1 MFDRLTAAL
10 WPAESGDTLSRKGE
24 VGSVIRRLRDRLRGF
39 WHDGLPPNSAAAYL
53 FAAGCIGIAILVRL
67 VIGFFVGGVGLFTI
81 YFPAVLVSSLIGGPE
96 AGTVALMLG
105 GIAGWVGFSWPTFG
119 SSVPTLMQG
128 VGVLAYLVSGAFI
141 VWIADSH
148 RHAIRR
154 LRAEEAQRRL
164 LLREL
169 QHRSANTLAVVQA
182 IVSQSL
188 RSNRAEAQ
196 KIVSRIGALAATND
210 LLTNSVAQTA
220 DLRDILQAE
229 LKPHG
234 EARIAIQGETVA
246 LAPELARALALVF
259 HELTTNAAKYGALS
273 RPEGRL
279 LVRWRVLGDRVRINW
294 IESGG
299 PPVAPTYER
308 GFGMTLLESALGS
321 YQGAVEIDFRSD
333 GVVCDISFTLPGAAP
348 RPAFGAAGLPASL
361 QRKSRSDV
369 REPRT

>member
-1 MFDRLTAAL
+1 MWA
-10 WPAESGDTLSRKGE
+10 
-24 VGSVIRRLRDRLRGF
+24 VIRWLRDRLRGF
-39 WHDGLPPNSAAAYL
+39 WHDGLPPNSASAYL
-53 FAAGCIGIAILVRL
+53 FAVGCIGIAVLARL
-67 VIGFFVGGVGLFTI
+67 VFSIFVGGVGLFTI
-81 YFPAVLVSSLIGGPE
+81 YFPAVLVSSLIGGTE
-96 AGTVALMLG
+96 AGTVALILG
-105 GIAGWVGFSWPTFG
+105 GIAGWAGFSWPTFG
-119 SSVPTLMQG
+119 PSVPSLTQG

-196 KIVSRIGALAATND
+196 KIVSRIEALAATND
-210 LLTNSVAQTA
+210 LLTKSVAQTA

-229 LKPHG
+229 LNPHG

-273 RPEGRL
+273 QPEGRL
-279 LVRWRVLGDRVRINW
+279 LVRWRVLADRVWINW

-299 PPVAPTYER
+299 PPVAPTHER
-308 GFGMTLLESALGS
+308 GFGMTLLENVLGS
-321 YQGAVEIDFRSD
+321 YQGTVDIDFRSD
-333 GVVCDISFTLPGAAP
+333 GVVCDISFALPSAEPRPPMGAATLPTT
-348 RPAFGAAGLPASL
+348 L
-361 QRKSRSDV
+361 QRKSRPDV
-369 REPRT
+369 WESGT

>member
-1 MFDRLTAAL
+1 MIG
-10 WPAESGDTLSRKGE
+10 W
-24 VGSVIRRLRDRLRGF
+24 LRDWLWRF

-53 FAAGCIGIAILVRL
+53 FAVGSIGIAILARL
-67 VIGFFVGGVGLFTI
+67 VFSIFVGGVGLFTI
-81 YFPAVLVSSLIGGPE
+81 YFPAVLVSSLIGGAE
-96 AGTVALMLG
+96 AGTVALTLG
-105 GIAGWVGFSWPTFG
+105 GIAGWVGFSWPSFG
-119 SSVPTLMQG
+119 PSVPSLMQG

-148 RHAIRR
+148 RHAIRH
-154 LRAEEAQRRL
+154 LRAEEAQRHL

-188 RSNRAEAQ
+188 RSNKEEAQ
-196 KIVSRIGALAATND
+196 KIASRIGALAATND
-210 LLTNSVAQTA
+210 LLTKSVQQTA
-220 DLRDILQAE
+220 DLGDILQAE

-234 EARIAIQGETVA
+234 EARIATQGEAVA

-259 HELTTNAAKYGALS
+259 HELTTNAAKHGALS

-279 LVRWRVLGDRVRINW
+279 LVRWRVLADRVRINW

-299 PPVAPTYER
+299 PPVAPTRER
-308 GFGMTLLESALGS
+308 GFGTTLLEKVLDS

-333 GVVCDISFTLPGAAP
+333 GVACDISFALPRAEP
-348 RPAFGAAGLPASL
+348 RPPLDAARVPTSP
-361 QRKSRSDV
+361 QQKSRSDV
-369 REPRT
+369 WEPGT